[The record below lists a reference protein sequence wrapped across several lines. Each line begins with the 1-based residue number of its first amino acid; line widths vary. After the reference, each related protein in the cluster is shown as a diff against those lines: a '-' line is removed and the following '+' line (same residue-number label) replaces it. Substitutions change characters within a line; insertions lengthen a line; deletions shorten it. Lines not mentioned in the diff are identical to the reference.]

1 MNALHEELIKNEIIL
16 DLQRKF
22 SWRIHSA
29 NPIHLGYGNLKWIF
43 ETDNDVYFVKQ
54 YNKIRYRR
62 GLDGVRQ
69 ALKVQHLM
77 HLDGIPCRPLYR
89 FEDEY
94 IHTTSSGEEY
104 MISGVSEGKL
114 VEAGQVNGNQ
124 MYSLG
129 EATGRM
135 HVWMSTNMPQLQAL
149 QWELPSKEKMVDKVK
164 MNLSETKKAINE
176 RYSEAIE
183 KQIIILKNL
192 DMDIFNACKMG
203 WAHWDM
209 HVDNIMFH
217 EDKVADIL
225 DFDRVH
231 FVYPDFDISRAILSG
246 ALTDQTLNTDTTRAF
261 IEGYRNYHMLSV
273 DRLVRSMKLTWYKEC
288 KWIVGQFQHD
298 PTMGRFID
306 EMIWIGDE
314 WSNLEEIFHVFK

>member
-1 MNALHEELIKNEIIL
+1 LNIVNDELIKNEIIL
-16 DLQRKF
+16 DIKKKF
-22 SWRIHSA
+22 SWTIHSA
-29 NPIHLGYGNLKWIF
+29 NPIYLGYGNLKWVF
-43 ETDNDVYFVKQ
+43 ETDNDAVFVKQ

-94 IHTTSSGEEY
+94 ILTTSSGEEY

-135 HVWMSTNMPQLQAL
+135 HVWMRTNMPQLQAL
-149 QWELPSKEKMVDKVK
+149 QWELPSKEKMLDKVQ
-164 MNLSETKKAINE
+164 MNLSETKKANNE

-225 DFDRVH
+225 DFDRLH

-246 ALTDQTLNTDTTRAF
+246 ALSNQTLNTDTTRAF
-261 IEGYRNYHMLSV
+261 IEGYRKYHELSV
-273 DRLVRSMKLTWYKEC
+273 DRLIRSMKLTWYKEC
-288 KWIVGQFQHD
+288 KWIVEQFQHD
-298 PTMGRFID
+298 PTMARFID

-314 WSNLEEIFHVFK
+314 WYNLEEIFNVFK